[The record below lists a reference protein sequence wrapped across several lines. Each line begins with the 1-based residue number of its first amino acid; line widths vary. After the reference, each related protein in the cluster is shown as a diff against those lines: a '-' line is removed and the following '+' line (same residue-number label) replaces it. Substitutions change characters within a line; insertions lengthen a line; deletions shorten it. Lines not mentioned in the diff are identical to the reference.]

1 MFFKKSIN
9 TEQIIILFSSLIFFV
24 LLIIKANLTPI
35 TYDEA
40 YSFLTYAIAKD
51 FFSVS
56 LANNHFLNSIF
67 IYIATFY
74 SEDVFFIR
82 LPNLLFGLIYIY
94 ISILVSK
101 KTNFPIFSFF
111 ALNTCPYLFEFFLI

>member
-1 MFFKKSIN
+1 MIFKKSIDI
-9 TEQIIILFSSLIFFV
+9 EQIIILFSSLIFFV

-40 YSFLTYAIAKD
+40 YTFLKYAITKD
-51 FFSVS
+51 FFSIS

-94 ISILVSK
+94 IYQYWYLK
-101 KTNFPIFSFF
+101 KQIF
-111 ALNTCPYLFEFFLI
+111 LFFLSLRLTPAHIYLNFFL